1 MTISNSQ
8 LSRRAF
14 LGGGTVLAAFGALA
28 LAGCAT
34 PAAPGAGAG
43 GASAG
48 GATAAKTINFYGN
61 SLGEEALKSAW
72 QGILDGFSKKE
83 GVKVAPVIYPY
94 DQAATQLALTG
105 RSGNLM
111 GVGQSGGW
119 QVLTPMNIL
128 ADLSDLAKGLG
139 IPQGV
144 LDSYTMDGKLLVLPL
159 TAAGIGIITNGEI
172 AKSVGIE
179 SGMTVEQ
186 FATALEKIK
195 KQDKSLIPYAAV
207 TKNPDLKDSVP
218 WMWGFGSDV
227 VTDDLKCT
235 LGDAESVEAV
245 TWYKSLQD
253 QGLTQ
258 TNVARSDARILFAS
272 GRAALYDDA
281 PLASTFVKTNGAA
294 QNIIDNIGAISR
306 PTAGGKDSFN
316 RAWGSGVFATA
327 GEGELTSRD
336 FILYAATNVEAA
348 TALYENSAVAP
359 AAKSVADKIP
369 ALAADKFQGAFRT
382 EVSEHARGAAWDR
395 VAVTAQIDAAIGAG
409 VATILAGQVEAQ
421 AGLNALKKEVQ
432 GLLDSNA

>member
-1 MTISNSQ
+1 MNTPTPL

-14 LGGGTVLAAFGALA
+14 LGGGTALAAFGALA

-34 PAAPGAGAG
+34 TAPPV
-43 GASAG
+43 ASAG
-48 GATAAKTINFYGN
+48 ANGATKAKTINFYGN
-61 SLGEEALKSAW
+61 SLGEDAQKVAW
-72 QGILDGFSKKE
+72 QAVVDGYSTDS

-119 QVLTPMNIL
+119 QVLTPMDVL
-128 ADLSDLAKGLG
+128 ADLTELADGLG

-172 AKSVGIE
+172 AKSVGIK

-195 KQDKSLIPYAAV
+195 SQDSSLIPYAAV
-207 TKNPDLKDSVP
+207 TKNPDLKDGAH
-218 WMWGFGSDV
+218 WMWGFGSEV
-227 VTDDLKCT
+227 VTDDFECT
-235 LGDAESVEAV
+235 IGDAESVEAI
-245 TWYKSLQD
+245 TWYKGLQD
-253 QGLTQ
+253 AGLTQ
-258 TNVARSDARILFAS
+258 ANVARSDGRILFAS

-294 QNIIDNIGAISR
+294 QNVIDNIGAIAR
-306 PTAGGKDSFN
+306 PTANGNPSYN
-316 RAWGSGVFATA
+316 RAWGGGLFATA
-327 GEGELTSRD
+327 GEGELSSRD
-336 FILYAATNVEAA
+336 FITYAATNVDAA
-348 TALYENSAVAP
+348 TALYEQSAVAP
-359 AAKSVADKIP
+359 AAKSVADQIP
-369 ALAADKFQGAFRT
+369 ALAADKFQTAFRT

-395 VAVTAQIDAAIGAG
+395 VAVTAQIDTAIGAG
-409 VATILAGQVEAQ
+409 VANILAGQVDVQ
-421 AGLNALKKEVQ
+421 AGLNSLKKEVQ
-432 GLLDSNA
+432 DLLDSNI

>member
-43 GASAG
+43 AAANA
-48 GATAAKTINFYGN
+48 ATKAETINFYGN

-83 GVKVAPVIYPY
+83 GVTVAPVIYPY

-119 QVLTPMNIL
+119 QVLTPMNVL

-172 AKSVGIE
+172 AKSVGIT

-195 KQDKSLIPYAAV
+195 KQDSSLIPYAAV
-207 TKNPDLKDSVP
+207 TKNPDLKDAVP

-253 QGLTQ
+253 AGLTQ

-294 QNIIDNIGAISR
+294 QNIIDNIGAIAR
-306 PTAGGKDSFN
+306 PTAGGRTPSTGHGAAASSRP
-316 RAWGSGVFATA
+316 RARASSRA
-327 GEGELTSRD
+327 ETSSSTRPRTSKRRR
-336 FILYAATNVEAA
+336 LCTR
-348 TALYENSAVAP
+348 TRRSLLPPRPSPTRSPPWRPTPSRRRSAPRCRSTLVAP
-359 AAKSVADKIP
+359 
-369 ALAADKFQGAFRT
+369 
-382 EVSEHARGAAWDR
+382 RGIVWP
-395 VAVTAQIDAAIGAG
+395 
-409 VATILAGQVEAQ
+409 
-421 AGLNALKKEVQ
+421 
-432 GLLDSNA
+432 

>member
-1 MTISNSQ
+1 MNLSNSQ

-14 LGGGTVLAAFGALA
+14 LGGGSALAAFGLLA

-34 PAAPGAGAG
+34 PTAPGAGAG
-43 GASAG
+43 AAADA
-48 GATAAKTINFYGN
+48 ATKAKTINFYGN
-61 SLGEEALKSAW
+61 SLGEEALKAAW
-72 QGILDGFSKKE
+72 QGILDGFSKDA

-105 RSGNLM
+105 RSGKLL

-119 QVLTPMNIL
+119 QVLTPMNVL
-128 ADLSDLAKGLG
+128 ADLTDLAKGLG

-159 TAAGIGIITNGEI
+159 TAAGIGMITNGEI
-172 AKSVGIE
+172 ARSVGIK
-179 SGMTVEQ
+179 SGMSVEQ

-195 KQDKSLIPYAAV
+195 KQDSSLIPYAAV
-207 TKNPDLKDSVP
+207 TKNPDLKDAVH

-227 VTDDLKCT
+227 VTDDLTCT
-235 LGDAESVEAV
+235 IGDAESVKAI

-253 QGLTQ
+253 DGLTQ

-272 GRAALYDDA
+272 GRAAIYDDA

-294 QNIIDNIGAISR
+294 QNIIANIGAISR
-306 PTAGGKDSFN
+306 PTAGGKESFN
-316 RAWGSGVFATA
+316 RAWGSGLFASA
-327 GEGELTSRD
+327 GEGELTSRE
-336 FILYAATNVEAA
+336 FISYAATNVKAA

-359 AAKSVADKIP
+359 AAKSVADQIP
-369 ALAADKFQGAFRT
+369 ALAADKFQVAFRT

-409 VATILAGQVEAQ
+409 VATILAGQVDVQ

-432 GLLDSNA
+432 GLLDSNS